1 MASRGSS
8 RSAPWPCTASSR
20 PVTSGG
26 DQWFSGRVKKGR
38 RVTEYPAMTRAVAE
52 DGIAMISIALGP
64 YRSYN

>member
-1 MASRGSS
+1 M
-8 RSAPWPCTASSR
+8 
-20 PVTSGG
+20 TSGG